1 VVDRYLDCAN
11 PRCGFARIRCPDYA
25 RECLVTFSCK
35 TSHFCPSCHAQRR
48 EAWSIWLS
56 RHLLLPVPHRQVVF
70 AVPKIIRPFFRYNRG
85 LLGDLYSLPGD
96 RRDHSPPGDHL
107 HLPEASAG
115 GRSGGTLLIPCAP
128 QSTPQAGLCPHK
140 ARPRDYERLDR
151 AGCPGPGSAP
161 ERSCLVEDSL
171 I

>member
-35 TSHFCPSCHAQRR
+35 TRHFCPSRRAKRR

-70 AVPKIIRPFFRYNRG
+70 AVPNIIRPFFRYNRG

-115 GRSGGTLLIPCAP
+115 GRSGGTVLIEDIYSSRALLKVLRRQDSAP
-128 QSTPQAGLCPHK
+128 TRR
-140 ARPRDYERLDR
+140 AREITNGWIVRAVPGPVLRQKDR
-151 AGCPGPGSAP
+151 A
-161 ERSCLVEDSL
+161 
-171 I
+171 